1 MKKLLLCA
9 LVAVSGFASAQ
20 FSRDGVRFLSQ
31 IPLSDFPGSPTS
43 GAAIYGYTSPS
54 GREYATIG
62 VRNGTAIV
70 EITNPT
76 VPIVRAHIPGPN
88 SLWHENVVLGDY
100 CYSVTEGGGGIQ
112 VIDLRNIDFGV
123 ATLVATYAGNGLNN
137 IHTIQADPT
146 TNRLF
151 VNGSNRGFLVLDAS
165 NPTALVEIG
174 RWTTKYVH
182 DCVIRNFTSGP
193 NAGKQIAYLCCGTA
207 GLYIVDITI
216 PANMGLPQNQK
227 GILNYYPG
235 QNGNFYCH
243 SGSLTPDGRY
253 LMVND
258 EFDEN
263 KSITPSC
270 TTVVVDVSNI
280 DVPVVANRFTS
291 GVNTI
296 DHNSHLRD
304 GFLFLSAYKA
314 GVRVYDARNVPALSE
329 VGYFDS
335 FPSATN
341 SAGYEGDWGVF
352 AGFPSGNI
360 VISDMNSGLF
370 VLDPSEAVGQGAP
383 LTGFSSSKG
392 VATGGVSEL
401 RSSDNRY
408 VTVRRTGSYLLDIL
422 AETTK
427 STRNLVNLT
436 IEGKG
441 LGRFDIL
448 LRNRSTG
455 QFVNV
460 GSFGLTQVERTISIP
475 NVPAGA
481 FLDSSGQLDIRI
493 QTQGNPLAQTQSL
506 ELDMVRAVFHN

>member
-20 FSRDGVRFLSQ
+20 FPRDGVRLLSQ
-31 IPLSDFPGSPTS
+31 IPLTGFPGSPTS

-70 EITNPT
+70 EITNPS

-137 IHTIQADPT
+137 IHTIQADPA
-146 TNRLF
+146 TNRLY
-151 VNGSNRGFLVLDAS
+151 VNGSNRGFLIIDAS

-182 DCVIRNFTSGP
+182 DCVIRNHTSGP
-193 NAGKQIAYLCCGTA
+193 YAGKQIAYLCCGTA
-207 GLYIVDITI
+207 GLYIVDITN
-216 PANMGLPQNQK
+216 PGSLVDK
-227 GILNYYPG
+227 GSLIYYPG
-235 QNGNFYCH
+235 QGGNFYCH
-243 SGSLTPDGRY
+243 SGSLTPDNRY

-270 TTVVVDVSNI
+270 TTIVVDVSNLAA
-280 DVPVVANRFTS
+280 PTVANRFTS

-370 VLDPSEAVGQGAP
+370 VLDPSEAIGQGAP

-408 VTVRRTGSYLLDIL
+408 VTVRRTGSYLVDIL

-427 STRNLVNLT
+427 STRNLVDLT
-436 IEGKG
+436 VEGKG
-441 LGRFDIL
+441 QGRFDL
-448 LRNRSTG
+448 QLRNRSTG
-455 QFVNV
+455 QFDTV
-460 GSFGLTQVERTISIP
+460 GSFGLTQVERTITIP
-475 NVPAGA
+475 NIAAGA
-481 FLDSSGQLDIRI
+481 YVNSAGQLDMRI
-493 QTQGNPLAQTQSL
+493 KTQGSPLAQLQSL